1 MIVATILLKLDKR
14 LEAKRYELV
23 PDLIEE
29 EDFWRNYFFAIRQF
43 KESQGIPEQEQL
55 ELEDDTPQVQQPAPA
70 KTPPVKASSADI
82 ELQQLVSEGV
92 TSAEQS

>member
-29 EDFWRNYFFAIRQF
+29 EDFWRNYFFAIREF
-43 KESQGIPEQEQL
+43 KESQGIPQEEQL
-55 ELEDDTPQVQQPAPA
+55 ELEDADDTTQATQV
-70 KTPPVKASSADI
+70 
-82 ELQQLVSEGV
+82 
-92 TSAEQS
+92 

>member
-55 ELEDDTPQVQQPAPA
+55 ELEDDTPQVQQPA
-70 KTPPVKASSADI
+70 KTPTVKASSADI

-92 TSAEQS
+92 TSAE